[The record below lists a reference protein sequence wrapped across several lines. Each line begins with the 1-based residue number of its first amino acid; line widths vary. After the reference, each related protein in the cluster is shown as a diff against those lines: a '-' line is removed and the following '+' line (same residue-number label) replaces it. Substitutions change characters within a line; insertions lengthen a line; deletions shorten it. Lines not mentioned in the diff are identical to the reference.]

1 MSDLEIFELGLS
13 LARVLGGEKE
23 AIADLELLLK
33 RHPEMFD
40 GIADLKNVIEAV
52 AKTPDIVMENPK
64 SKLDNEVIAA
74 KALNEAKMGDIGIRN
89 DSGTN
94 VIFHANKSALRN
106 IKRLERML
114 IAGGDVRSLHTPDSD
129 AWMGASDKS
138 PGAKALSATDA
149 EIIPNAQN
157 THKALQ
163 DLLSAQKTPKEA
175 AKILSRTLSAS
186 KSLALVLELLEGSKW
201 SVKLQEAQRKE
212 LDLCKEN
219 PKKLER
225 ILGKILNHQKERSM

>member
-52 AKTPDIVMENPK
+52 AKTPDIVMENPRFK
-64 SKLDNEVIAA
+64 KAPEILAA
-74 KALNEAKMGDIGIRN
+74 KALSDKKMGDIIIKN

-94 VIFHANKSALRN
+94 VIFHANKSDLRN
-106 IKRLERML
+106 LARLKRLSV
-114 IAGGDVRSLHTPDSD
+114 AGENAASHTAEQVRT
-129 AWMGASDKS
+129 GASGMS
-138 PGAKALSATDA
+138 SILSATDA

-225 ILGKILNHQKERSM
+225 ILGRILNHQKERSM